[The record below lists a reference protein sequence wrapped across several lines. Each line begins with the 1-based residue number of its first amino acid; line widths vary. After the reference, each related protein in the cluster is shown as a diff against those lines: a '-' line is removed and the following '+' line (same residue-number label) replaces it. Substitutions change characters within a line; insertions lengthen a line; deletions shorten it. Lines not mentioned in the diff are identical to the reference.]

1 MDVPQLLK
9 ELDNVIEKKQ
19 VARKAYRKLL
29 DKKRREE
36 EFKVNRHASKVL
48 EKKWEQ
54 LNSFVMPSNT
64 ETLGLQDG
72 DLVDLDLDAADYENL
87 FDGEESELERE
98 YQSVLNREVEEK
110 EIEKFGAEVFKQ
122 KLENI
127 LLREQ

>member
-1 MDVPQLLK
+1 
-9 ELDNVIEKKQ
+9 
-19 VARKAYRKLL
+19 
-29 DKKRREE
+29 
-36 EFKVNRHASKVL
+36 
-48 EKKWEQ
+48 
-54 LNSFVMPSNT
+54 MPSNT